1 MVVGDISAKEGG
13 KLSGHASHTSGRDAD
28 VGFYYVDSRGR
39 TVRPPRFLRV
49 DWKGRAI
56 GAPGV
61 RFDVPRNWAMVQ
73 SWVTDPRARVQHI
86 FVAKHLRSML
96 LKHATK
102 AGVYLPVRHRAA
114 IAMKQP
120 STGMPHD
127 NHFHVRISC
136 PRGDRECVQHPR
148 VRRPAKAATKK
159 PKAPRRSASRKTPTK
174 S

>member
-28 VGFYYVDSRGR
+28 VGFYYVDAKGR
-39 TVRPPRFLRV
+39 TVRPARFLSV
-49 DWKGRAI
+49 DWKGHAV
-56 GAPGV
+56 GAAGV
-61 RFDVPRNWAMVQ
+61 RFDVARNWAMVQ

-102 AGVYLPVRHRAA
+102 IGAYLPVRHRAA

-120 STGMPHD
+120 SGAAHD

-148 VRRPAKAATKK
+148 VTRSSKAGSKKKGRRQ
-159 PKAPRRSASRKTPTK
+159 SASRKAPTK